1 MKRLYTSII
10 LLLLYFPVL
19 GQLTFEQLPR
29 DLQLY
34 PRDGTNQARVLISGR
49 TSTAGYTKVST
60 QVLRAGKLT
69 TIVSQT
75 INPTVSNAAFAL
87 STVIRA
93 EPAEYSFRVFA
104 YKGADSTLIVERKRV
119 VCGDVYI
126 LYGQSNALALAGL
139 DTYYSVGFDDTYL
152 RTADYPVTAKP
163 TQISWY
169 PAKQPFGSVGGLGL
183 TIQRLI
189 LQNYG
194 IPTCVLNGAQG
205 GLSIAPLLARDQ
217 ANHAN
222 TGTFYGNL
230 LYRAQW
236 AGVANQV
243 KGIIWRQGEED
254 AGSGIPGYAAKFR
267 TLYNQ
272 FREDYGNTRIYIGQ
286 INILADMKDSA
297 AVVRDFQRRTKS
309 LYTNVETIATVGTP
323 GYQGT
328 HYDALGHQ
336 RLAFEQY
343 RQIARDVYG
352 LTDTLQINSPNIKK
366 VVANAR
372 RDSITLVFEDQMQ
385 MVWTSDSTFLDFSG
399 GGKNT
404 VRQLKDYF
412 YFDGQAGMVA
422 AGSADGSRIT
432 LALKQPSQAKTLRY
446 LPAFFSDGF
455 SAFYDGPTLKNTRG
469 MRAFSFDKVSI
480 VNATLPVT
488 TLAAKPYQ
496 EGNVQLNWVTRGNAQ
511 TQTLERSVGSTTN
524 FKQIALLNGTVAT
537 YLDMNPLAAETY
549 YYRLKNSTSTSESP
563 YSNVVTV
570 RPLVLGLQP
579 VDLMVQLFPNPLVAN
594 EPLRIT
600 ANQVMFTEYTVL
612 DRLGRIVKSGHG
624 TARNAMTMEM
634 NGLESGLYIV
644 RLQTAEGQ
652 TIDRKVIIR

>member
-10 LLLLYFPVL
+10 LLLLYFPAI
-19 GQLTFEQLPR
+19 GQLVFGQLPR

-34 PRDGTNQARVLISGR
+34 PRDGNNQARVAIVGR
-49 TSTAGYTKVST
+49 TSATGYTKVSA

-69 TIVSQT
+69 SVVSQS
-75 INPTVSNAAFAL
+75 INPAVSSAPFSL
-87 STVIRA
+87 SATIRA
-93 EPAEYSFRVFA
+93 EPAEYTFRIFA
-104 YKGADSTLIVERKRV
+104 YKGTDSTLIVERKRI

-139 DTYYSVGFDDTYL
+139 DTYYSVNFDDTFL

-163 TQISWY
+163 AEISWY

-205 GLSIAPLLARDQ
+205 GLSIAALLARDQ

-236 AGVANQV
+236 AGVASQV

-254 AGSGIPGYAAKFR
+254 AGSGIPGYANKFK

-272 FREDYGNTRIYIGQ
+272 FREDYGNTRIYVGQ
-286 INILADMKDSA
+286 INILAEMKDSA
-297 AVVRDFQRRTKS
+297 AVVRDFQRRTKY
-309 LYTNVETIATVGTP
+309 LFNNVATIATVGTQ
-323 GYQGT
+323 GYLGI
-328 HYDALGHQ
+328 HYEPLAYQ
-336 RLAFEQY
+336 KLAFEQY

-352 LTDTLQINSPNIKK
+352 SKDTLQINSPDIKK

-385 MVWTSDSTFLDFSG
+385 MVWTSDTTLLDFSP

-404 VRQLKDYF
+404 VRQQKDYF
-412 YFDGQAGMVA
+412 YFDGQAGLVA

-432 LALKQPSQAKTLRY
+432 LALKQPSQARTIRY
-446 LPAFFSDGF
+446 LPASFSD
-455 SAFYDGPTLKNTRG
+455 SSSPFYNGPALRNTRG
-469 MRAFSFDKVSI
+469 MRAFSFDKVPI
-480 VNATLPVT
+480 VDAILPVT

-496 EGNVQLNWVTRGNAQ
+496 EGNVQLDWVTRGNAQ
-511 TQTLERSVGSTTN
+511 TQTLERSVGTATS
-524 FKQIALLNGTVAT
+524 FKQIAVLNGTATT
-537 YLDMNPLAAETY
+537 YLDADPLGASTY
-549 YYRLKNSTSTSESP
+549 YYRLKNHTSTSESP
-563 YSNVVTV
+563 YSNVVSV
-570 RPLVLGLQP
+570 RPLVLGLEPAEP
-579 VDLMVQLFPNPLVAN
+579 VVQLFPNPLASN
-594 EPLRIT
+594 EPLWVT
-600 ANQVMFTEYTVL
+600 ANQVTFTEYSIL
-612 DRLGRIVKSGHG
+612 DRLGRTVKSGYG
-624 TARNAMTMEM
+624 TARNTMTMELT
-634 NGLESGLYIV
+634 GLESGLYVV
-644 RLQTAEGQ
+644 RLQTAAGQ
-652 TIDRKVIIR
+652 SIVRKVIIR

>member
-10 LLLLYFPVL
+10 LLLLYFPSF
-19 GQLTFEQLPR
+19 GQLVFEQLPR

-34 PRDGTNQARVLISGR
+34 PRDGNNQARVLISGR
-49 TSTAGYTKVST
+49 TSAAGYTKVST

-69 TIVSQT
+69 GVVSQSV
-75 INPTVSNAAFAL
+75 NPTI
-87 STVIRA
+87 STAPFSMSAVIKA

-104 YKGADSTLIVERKRV
+104 YKGTDSTLIIERKRV

-139 DTYYSVGFDDTYL
+139 DTYYSVNFDDTYL

-163 TQISWY
+163 AEISWY

-205 GLSIAPLLARDQ
+205 GLAIAPLIARDQ
-217 ANHAN
+217 MNHAN

-254 AGSGIPGYAAKFR
+254 AGSGIPGYADKFK

-272 FREDYGNTRIYIGQ
+272 LREDYGNTRIYVGQ
-286 INILADMKDSA
+286 INILADMKDSSA
-297 AVVRDFQRRTKS
+297 AIRDFQRRTKY
-309 LYTNVETIATVGTP
+309 LFNNVETIATVGTP
-323 GYQGT
+323 GYQGV
-328 HYDALGHQ
+328 HYEPLAYQ
-336 RLAFEQY
+336 QLAFEQY
-343 RQIARDVYG
+343 RQLARDVYG
-352 LTDTLQINSPNIKK
+352 ATDTLQINSPDIKK

-372 RDSITLVFEDQMQ
+372 RDSITLVFDDQMQ
-385 MVWTSDSTFLDFSG
+385 MVWTSDTTFFDFSP

-412 YFDGQAGMVA
+412 YLDGQAGLVA
-422 AGSADGSRIT
+422 AGSADGSRVT
-432 LALKQPSQAKTLRY
+432 LALKQPNQAKTLRY
-446 LPAFFSDGF
+446 LPAYFSDGF
-455 SAFYDGPTLKNTRG
+455 SAFYNGPTLKNTRG
-469 MRAFSFDKVSI
+469 MRAFSFDKVPI
-480 VNATLPVT
+480 VDALLPVT
-488 TLAAKPYQ
+488 TLAAKALTA
-496 EGNVQLNWVTRGNAQ
+496 GSVQLDWVTRGGAQ
-511 TQTLERSVGSTTN
+511 AQILERSAGSTAN
-524 FKQIALLNGTVAT
+524 FKQIALLNGTATT
-537 YLDMNPLAAETY
+537 YLDAESLSANTY

-563 YSNVVTV
+563 YSNVVSV
-570 RPLVLGLQP
+570 RPLVLGLEP
-579 VDLMVQLFPNPLVAN
+579 AEPLVRLFPNPLATN
-594 EPLRIT
+594 EPLRVT
-600 ANQVMFTEYTVL
+600 ANQVTFTEYQVL
-612 DRLGRIVKSGHG
+612 DRLGRTVKSGYGMAHNSL
-624 TARNAMTMEM
+624 TVEMT
-634 NGLESGLYIV
+634 GLESGLYIV
-644 RLQTAEGQ
+644 RLQTAAGQ
-652 TIDRKVIIR
+652 TIDRKIIIR

>member
-10 LLLLYFPVL
+10 LLLLYFPVF
-19 GQLTFEQLPR
+19 GQLVFEQLPR

-34 PRDGTNQARVLISGR
+34 PRDGNNQARVAISGR
-49 TSTAGYTKVST
+49 TSAAGYTKVSA

-69 TIVSQT
+69 SVVSQSV
-75 INPTVSNAAFAL
+75 NPTVSTAPFSL
-87 STVIRA
+87 SATIRA
-93 EPAEYSFRVFA
+93 ELAEYTFRIFA

-139 DTYYSVGFDDTYL
+139 DTYYSIGFDDTYM

-163 TQISWY
+163 AEISWY

-189 LQNYG
+189 QQNYG

-205 GLSIAPLLARDQ
+205 GLAIAPLLARDQ

-236 AGVANQV
+236 AGVASQV

-254 AGSGIPGYAAKFR
+254 AGTGIPGYANKFK

-272 FREDYGNTRIYIGQ
+272 FREDYGNTRIYVGQ
-286 INILADMKDSA
+286 MNILADMRDSA
-297 AVVRDFQRRTKS
+297 AVLRDFQRRTKY
-309 LYTNVETIATVGTP
+309 LFNNVETIATVGTP
-323 GYQGT
+323 GYQGV
-328 HYDALGHQ
+328 HYDPLGYQ

-352 LTDTLQINSPNIKK
+352 LKDTLQINSPDIKK

-385 MVWTSDSTFLDFSG
+385 MVWTNDTTFFDFSP

-404 VRQLKDYF
+404 VRQQKDYF
-412 YFDGQAGMVA
+412 YFDGQAGLVT

-432 LALKQPSQAKTLRY
+432 LALKQPTQAKTLRY
-446 LPAFFSDGF
+446 LPAYFSDSF
-455 SAFYDGPTLKNTRG
+455 SAFYNGPTLKNKRG

-480 VNATLPVT
+480 VDAILPVT
-488 TLAAKPYQ
+488 TLAAKPYL
-496 EGNVQLNWVTRGNAQ
+496 EGNVQLDWVTRGNAQ
-511 TQTLERSVGSTTN
+511 AQTLERSVGSTAN
-524 FKQIALLNGTVAT
+524 FKQIALLNGTATT
-537 YLDMNPLAAETY
+537 YLDADPLGADTY
-549 YYRLKNSTSTSESP
+549 YYRIKNLTSTSESP
-563 YSNVVTV
+563 YSNVVSV
-570 RPLVLGLQP
+570 RPLVLGLEPAEP
-579 VDLMVQLFPNPLVAN
+579 VIQLFPNPLASN
-594 EPLRIT
+594 ELLQVT
-600 ANQVMFTEYTVL
+600 ANQVTFTEYRIL
-612 DRLGRIVKSGHG
+612 DMLGRTVKSWYG
-624 TARNAMTMEM
+624 TARNTMTMEL
-634 NGLESGLYIV
+634 NGLESGLYVV
-644 RLQTAEGQ
+644 RLQTAAGQ

>member
-19 GQLTFEQLPR
+19 GQLVFEQLPR

-34 PRDGTNQARVLISGR
+34 PRDATNQARVLISGR
-49 TSTAGYTKVST
+49 TSAAGYTKVST

-69 TIVSQT
+69 SVVSQSVNPA
-75 INPTVSNAAFAL
+75 INTAPFSL
-87 STVIRA
+87 SASIRA
-93 EPAEYSFRVFA
+93 ELAEYSFRVFA
-104 YKGADSTLIVERKRV
+104 YRGADSTLIVERKRV

-126 LYGQSNALALAGL
+126 LYGQSNALALVGL
-139 DTYYSVGFDDTYL
+139 DTYYSVNFDDTYL

-163 TQISWY
+163 AEISWY
-169 PAKQPFGSVGGLGL
+169 PAKQPFGSVGGVGL

-205 GLSIAPLLARDQ
+205 GLSLAPLLARDQ

-236 AGVANQV
+236 AGVASQV

-254 AGSGIPGYAAKFR
+254 VGSGIPGYADKFK

-272 FREDYGNTRIYIGQ
+272 LREDYGNTRIYVGQ
-286 INILADMKDSA
+286 INILADKKDGA
-297 AVVRDFQRRTKS
+297 AEVRDFQRRTKS
-309 LYTNVETIATVGTP
+309 LFSNVETIATVGTP
-323 GYQGT
+323 GYQGV
-328 HYDALGHQ
+328 HYDPLGYQ

-352 LTDTLQINSPNIKK
+352 AKDTLQINSPNIKK

-372 RDSITLVFEDQMQ
+372 RDSITLVFDDQMQ
-385 MVWTSDSTFLDFSG
+385 MIWTTDTTFFDFSP

-412 YFDGQAGMVA
+412 YFDGQAGVVA

-446 LPAFFSDGF
+446 LPAYFSDGF
-455 SAFYDGPTLKNTRG
+455 STFYDGPTLKNKRG

-480 VNATLPVT
+480 VDAILPVT
-488 TLAAKPYQ
+488 TLAAKPFQ
-496 EGNVQLNWVTRGNAQ
+496 EGNVQLSWITRGNAQ
-511 TQTLERSVGSTTN
+511 AQTLERSVGSTTN

-537 YLDMNPLAAETY
+537 YLDSDPLAAETY
-549 YYRLKNSTSTSESP
+549 YYRLKNHTSTSESA
-563 YSNVVTV
+563 YSNVVSV
-570 RPLVLGLQP
+570 RPLVLGLEPAEP
-579 VDLMVQLFPNPLVAN
+579 VVHLFPNPLAGN
-594 EPLRIT
+594 EPLRVT
-600 ANQVMFTEYTVL
+600 ANQVTFTEYKVL
-612 DRLGRIVKSGHG
+612 DMLGRIVKSGHG
-624 TARNAMTMEM
+624 TARNAITMEM
-634 NGLESGLYIV
+634 SGLESGLYSI